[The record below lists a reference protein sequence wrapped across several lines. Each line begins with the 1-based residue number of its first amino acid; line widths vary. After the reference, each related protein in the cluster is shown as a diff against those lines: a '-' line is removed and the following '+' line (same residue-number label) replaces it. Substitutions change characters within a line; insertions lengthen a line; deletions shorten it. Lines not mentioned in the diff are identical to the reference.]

1 MMTHQWNRNTV
12 TRTLLLFCAFLVL
25 SSCKTTDLK
34 MFDEIDLG
42 QLTTT
47 TFDKLSDLSDKTDE
61 KETEFGYEV
70 SQVLLEDSEI
80 LNNDEVQLY
89 VNQVGQWLVQNSERP
104 ELKWHFVVLNDN
116 NFNAFAAPGGFV
128 FITSGT
134 LQRLHNEAELAGIL
148 AHEIAH
154 ILKRHYL
161 NALQKQTSLDLASD
175 VSILAY
181 QLSNNRKGR
190 SSDKTQENAE
200 LADQISSGVDTL
212 YANGL
217 ARGDEEEADRMAVIL
232 MARAGYDPYAYITV
246 LQKIASEKPGASAWL
261 RFMKRHPPAVDRL
274 VELEPVMDEVFTD
287 TFDYETVQPRYQQ
300 LRVFHR

>member
-1 MMTHQWNRNTV
+1 MKQYLWDTKIMTRS
-12 TRTLLLFCAFLVL
+12 LLLCCAFFVL

-47 TFDKLSDLSDKTDE
+47 TLDKISDLSDKTDA

-134 LQRLHNEAELAGIL
+134 LLRLHNEAELAGIL

-161 NALQKQTSLDLASD
+161 NALQKQTSLDLVSD

-181 QLSNNRKGR
+181 QMSNNRKGR
-190 SSDKTQENAE
+190 SSDKTQENAD
-200 LADQISSGVDTL
+200 LAEQISSGVDTL

-217 ARGDEEEADRMAVIL
+217 ARGDEEEADKMAVIL

-261 RFMKRHPPAVDRL
+261 RFMKRHPPASDRL
-274 VELEPVMDEVFTD
+274 IELEPVMDKAFPNPVG
-287 TFDYETVQPRYQQ
+287 YETVQPRYQQ